1 MQVSKT
7 LRLGFKSLLARQF
20 KDISNSMS
28 DKATEKDISQQV
40 QDQYKDSTMGR
51 GAKLAMELNAERKRL
66 KQEMEELQLEVDDLK
81 PSTPTGTVD
90 SYVKWV
96 ATILSVIGVFLISA
110 EFSTEGQISYS
121 LAACAWI
128 YVGHCWNDK
137 AIMIGSAITGTS
149 VLMNL
154 VERLVQ

>member
-1 MQVSKT
+1 M
-7 LRLGFKSLLARQF
+7 GISLTQNKEFNADRVEAKL
-20 KDISNSMS
+20 
-28 DKATEKDISQQV
+28 SQEV
-40 QDQYKDSTMGR
+40 QEQYKDSTMSK

-81 PSTPTGTVD
+81 PATPTGTID
-90 SYVKWV
+90 SHIKWL
-96 ATILSVIGVFLISA
+96 ATIFAVSGVFAISA
-110 EFSTEGQISYS
+110 GLEQGGQCLYAIS
-121 LAACAWI
+121 AIAWV

-154 VERLVQ
+154 VEVLLGS

>member
-1 MQVSKT
+1 LTQIDEVKVHAE
-7 LRLGFKSLLARQF
+7 L
-20 KDISNSMS
+20 
-28 DKATEKDISQQV
+28 SQEV
-40 QDQYKDSTMGR
+40 QDQFDGSTMSK

-66 KQEMEELQLEVDDLK
+66 KQELAESAVAQEELQLEVEDLK
-81 PSTPTGTVD
+81 PSTPTGTID

-96 ATILSVIGVFLISA
+96 ATIFAVIGVFIMSA
-110 EFSTEGQISYS
+110 GFSTEGQIAYAVS
-121 LAACAWI
+121 AIAWI

-154 VERLVQ
+154 VEALIGS

>member
-1 MQVSKT
+1 LTPNKE
-7 LRLGFKSLLARQF
+7 FDA
-20 KDISNSMS
+20 
-28 DKATEKDISQQV
+28 EKMEAKLSQEV
-40 QDQYKDSTMGR
+40 QDQYKDSTMSK

-66 KQEMEELQLEVDDLK
+66 KQELAESAVAQEELQLEVEDLK
-81 PSTPTGTVD
+81 PATPTGTID

-96 ATILSVIGVFLISA
+96 ATIFAVIGVFIMSA
-110 EFSTEGQISYS
+110 GFSTEGQIAYAVS
-121 LAACAWI
+121 AIAWI

-154 VERLVQ
+154 VEVLIGS

>member
-1 MQVSKT
+1 MTPSNDKE
-7 LRLGFKSLLARQF
+7 QF
-20 KDISNSMS
+20 DA
-28 DKATEKDISQQV
+28 DKMEAKLSQEV
-40 QDQYKDSTMGR
+40 QDQYKDSTMSK

-81 PSTPTGTVD
+81 PATPTGTVD
-90 SYVKWV
+90 SYVKWI
-96 ATILSVIGVFLISA
+96 ATIFAVIGVFIMSA
-110 EFSTEGQISYS
+110 GFSTEGQIAYAIS
-121 LAACAWI
+121 AIAWI

-154 VERLVQ
+154 VEVLIGS

>member
-1 MQVSKT
+1 MTPSNDKE
-7 LRLGFKSLLARQF
+7 QF
-20 KDISNSMS
+20 DA
-28 DKATEKDISQQV
+28 DKMEAKLSQEV
-40 QDQYKDSTMGR
+40 KDQYKNSTMGK

-81 PSTPTGTVD
+81 PATPTGTVD
-90 SYVKWV
+90 SYVKWI
-96 ATILSVIGVFLISA
+96 ATIFAVIGVFIMSA
-110 EFSTEGQISYS
+110 GFSTEGQIAYAVS
-121 LAACAWI
+121 AVAWI

-154 VERLVQ
+154 VEVLIGS

>member
-1 MQVSKT
+1 M
-7 LRLGFKSLLARQF
+7 GISLTQNKEFNADRVEAKL
-20 KDISNSMS
+20 
-28 DKATEKDISQQV
+28 SQEV
-40 QDQYKDSTMGR
+40 QEQYKDSTMSR

-81 PSTPTGTVD
+81 PATPTGTID
-90 SYVKWV
+90 SHVKWL
-96 ATILSVIGVFLISA
+96 ATILAVSGVFAMSA
-110 EFSTEGQISYS
+110 GLEREGQYLYAVSAI
-121 LAACAWI
+121 AWV

-154 VERLVQ
+154 VEVLIGS

>member
-1 MQVSKT
+1 MTPNNEKE
-7 LRLGFKSLLARQF
+7 QF
-20 KDISNSMS
+20 DA
-28 DKATEKDISQQV
+28 DKMEAKLSQEV
-40 QDQYKDSTMGR
+40 KDQYKNSTMGK

-81 PSTPTGTVD
+81 PATPTGTVD
-90 SYVKWV
+90 SYVKWI
-96 ATILSVIGVFLISA
+96 ATIFAVIGVFIMSA
-110 EFSTEGQISYS
+110 GFSTEGQVAYAIS
-121 LAACAWI
+121 AVAWI

-154 VERLVQ
+154 VEVLIGS